1 MCVCVCACVCLVEEE
16 VKGRANIY
24 FCAFAFVFSVRLTI
38 DSLMS
43 LCASVRVCACVDKR
57 LGKVRVRAKGS
68 L

>member
-1 MCVCVCACVCLVEEE
+1 MCVSACVCLAEEQE

-43 LCASVRVCACVDKR
+43 LCACVCVCVDKR